1 MKSNSW
7 FILLPILLVSHDII
21 SQLDR
26 TTDFMVLHNWSGVGR
41 DIELGVDQY
50 LGHHIVH
57 VGLSWFQNDALQGL
71 TDHQRYFRTS
81 EMSEKL
87 GLNLGYKRSLHI
99 PQSDIELLPK
109 FEVQIFRMG
118 TVYRMGNNYTFG
130 KRQFSYNTSVGLDGK
145 VRLYQN
151 FFLVG
156 GVEGG
161 LLMRSLGGRYFPDV
175 RDLVHQDLQLIA
187 NFSAGLLYRIRRGT
201 D

>member
-1 MKSNSW
+1 MVVWLAIFLSPNTY
-7 FILLPILLVSHDII
+7 
-21 SQLDR
+21 SQNDR
-26 TTDFMVLHNWSGVGR
+26 GMDVVVLHNWSGVGR

-71 TDHQRYFRTS
+71 VDHQRYFRAS
-81 EMSEKL
+81 DLGEKL
-87 GLNLGYKRSLHI
+87 GLNLGYKRSLRI
-99 PQSDIELLPK
+99 PQSGMELLPK
-109 FEVQIFRMG
+109 FEIQVFRMG

-130 KRQFSYNTSVGLDGK
+130 KRQYSYNTAVGLDGK
-145 VRLYQN
+145 VRLYKN